1 VLQFFMPVTEIEIYE
16 ALKEQ
21 IGDKPARILLEYIE
35 TKTEKEFEKKK
46 DVLATKQDIE
56 LLRTATKQDIAEL
69 RADLE
74 VKIEQSRIATK
85 QDIELLR
92 TATKQDIAELRADLE
107 VKIEQSRSAA
117 KQDIAQL
124 EVKIERVRADLIRW
138 MFIFWAGQIGA
149 LIAILALFF
158 K

>member
-1 VLQFFMPVTEIEIYE
+1 MPVTEIEIYE

-74 VKIEQSRIATK
+74 VKIEQSRSAT
-85 QDIELLR
+85 
-92 TATKQDIAELRADLE
+92 
-107 VKIEQSRSAA
+107 

>member
-1 VLQFFMPVTEIEIYE
+1 MPITEIEIYE

-46 DVLATKQDIE
+46 DIL
-56 LLRTATKQDIAEL
+56 ATKQDIAEL

-107 VKIEQSRSAA
+107 VKIEQSRIATKQDIELLRTA
-117 KQDIAQL
+117 TKQDIAEL

>member
-1 VLQFFMPVTEIEIYE
+1 MPVTEIEIYE

-46 DVLATKQDIE
+46 DILATKQDI
-56 LLRTATKQDIAEL
+56 AQ
-69 RADLE
+69 LE

-107 VKIEQSRSAA
+107 VKIEQSRSAT

>member
-1 VLQFFMPVTEIEIYE
+1 MPVTEIEIYE

-46 DVLATKQDIE
+46 DIL
-56 LLRTATKQDIAEL
+56 ATKQDIAEL

-107 VKIEQSRSAA
+107 VKIEQSRSAT

>member
-1 VLQFFMPVTEIEIYE
+1 MPVTEIEIYE

-35 TKTEKEFEKKK
+35 SKTEKEFERKK
-46 DVLATKQDIE
+46 DILATKQDIE
-56 LLRTATKQDIAEL
+56 LLH
-69 RADLE
+69 
-74 VKIEQSRIATK
+74 
-85 QDIELLR
+85 

-107 VKIEQSRSAA
+107 VKIEQSRSATKQDIELLRTA
-117 KQDIAQL
+117 TKQDIAQL
-124 EVKIERVRADLIRW
+124 EVKIERVRADLIKW

>member
-1 VLQFFMPVTEIEIYE
+1 MPITEIEIYE

-46 DVLATKQDIE
+46 DIL
-56 LLRTATKQDIAEL
+56 ATKQDIAEL

-74 VKIEQSRIATK
+74 VKIEQSRIATN

-92 TATKQDIAELRADLE
+92 TAT
-107 VKIEQSRSAA
+107 

>member
-1 VLQFFMPVTEIEIYE
+1 MPVTEIEIYE

-46 DVLATKQDIE
+46 DVP
-56 LLRTATKQDIAEL
+56 ATKQDIAEL
-69 RADLE
+69 RAD
-74 VKIEQSRIATK
+74 
-85 QDIELLR
+85 
-92 TATKQDIAELRADLE
+92 
-107 VKIEQSRSAA
+107 
-117 KQDIAQL
+117 L

>member
-1 VLQFFMPVTEIEIYE
+1 MPVTDIEIYE

-46 DVLATKQDIE
+46 DIL
-56 LLRTATKQDIAEL
+56 ATKQDIAEL

-85 QDIELLR
+85 QDIAELSAATKQDIAELR
-92 TATKQDIAELRADLE
+92 TATKQDIAELRAD
-107 VKIEQSRSAA
+107 
-117 KQDIAQL
+117 L

>member
-1 VLQFFMPVTEIEIYE
+1 MSVTEIEIYE

-46 DVLATKQDIE
+46 DVLATKQDI
-56 LLRTATKQDIAEL
+56 
-69 RADLE
+69 ADLE

-107 VKIEQSRSAA
+107 VKIEQSRSATKQDIELLRTA
-117 KQDIAQL
+117 TKQDIAQL
-124 EVKIERVRADLIRW
+124 EVKIERVRADLIKW

>member
-1 VLQFFMPVTEIEIYE
+1 MPVTEIEIYE

-46 DVLATKQDIE
+46 DVLATKQDI
-56 LLRTATKQDIAEL
+56 AQ
-69 RADLE
+69 LE

-107 VKIEQSRSAA
+107 VKIEQSRSAT

>member
-1 VLQFFMPVTEIEIYE
+1 MPVTEIEIYE
-16 ALKEQ
+16 ALKDK
-21 IGDKPARILLEYIE
+21 IGEDSAKTLLEFIDLRV
-35 TKTEKEFEKKK
+35 EKEVERKK
-46 DVLATKQDIE
+46 DILV
-56 LLRTATKQDIAEL
+56 TKQDIAG
-69 RADLE
+69 LE
-74 VKIEQSRIATK
+74 VKIEQSRLATK
-85 QDIELLR
+85 QDMAELRSEMKEDIAQLR
-92 TATKQDIAELRADLE
+92 SEMKQDIAELRSE
-107 VKIEQSRSAA
+107 M

>member
-1 VLQFFMPVTEIEIYE
+1 MPVTEIEIYE
-16 ALKEQ
+16 ALKDK
-21 IGDKPARILLEYIE
+21 IGEDSAKTLLEFIDLRV
-35 TKTEKEFEKKK
+35 EKEVERKK
-46 DVLATKQDIE
+46 DILATKQNIAGLEVKIEQSSLATKQDMAE
-56 LLRTATKQDIAEL
+56 LRSEMKEDIAQLRSEMKQDIAEL
-69 RADLE
+69 RSE
-74 VKIEQSRIATK
+74 MK
-85 QDIELLR
+85 QDM
-92 TATKQDIAELRADLE
+92 AELRSE
-107 VKIEQSRSAA
+107 M